1 MTFHN
6 LIKKFK
12 ASVKNRLIAFSKLP
26 FVSHVIKAHN
36 FIQIKVF
43 KKGELKN
50 HILIKYIFKDLFLYF
65 LVSFLFFF
73 MIFFVN
79 QILLDVEKLL
89 ANSAPFNDVMRIMFY
104 SLPFIIAQ
112 SSPFATLVGFL
123 MSLGGMMSNNEILIF
138 RAAGFSFI
146 RILVPTAILGL
157 AISIASFFVNDYL
170 LPLGTIKYN
179 RLMREIMNSTPTIE
193 LESNSVKSLDS
204 SNVVIGEVS
213 GNTVSDLIIF
223 DSKDDSDRLII
234 AGQSS
239 LQGAKSEGVLMQFD
253 MNDSTVLSIE
263 KNNRRKYDVMNSK
276 KSILNIFDT
285 TLLGN
290 NNRSAREMTTY
301 DLTKTIKKMRA
312 DAQEDKSLR
321 RRLNLW
327 VMEYHKKFSLP
338 FGSIFFA
345 FFAFSIAFLFGKH
358 NGQTIGLFLGLVV
371 CVLYWAMQIM
381 GQLFV
386 QRVGLNAFWCIWVPN
401 FVIGFFALLFLVILI
416 KK

>member
-12 ASVKNRLIAFSKLP
+12 FSIKEALIRFSKLP
-26 FVSHVIKAHN
+26 LVSHIIKAHN
-36 FIQIKVF
+36 FIQVKVF

-79 QILLDVEKLL
+79 QILLTVEDLL
-89 ANSAPFNDVMRIMFY
+89 AKSAPFYDVMRIMFY

-146 RILVPTAILGL
+146 RILIPTAILGL
-157 AISIASFFVNDYL
+157 LISIASFFVNDYL

-193 LESNSVKSLDS
+193 LESNSVKSLDN
-204 SNVVIGEVS
+204 SNVVIGEVNE
-213 GNTVSDLIIF
+213 NTVSDIIIF
-223 DSKDDSDRLII
+223 DTKDDTDRLIF
-234 AGQSS
+234 AGESV
-239 LQGAKSEGVLMQFD
+239 LHGAKSEGVLMQFD
-253 MNDSTVLSIE
+253 MNDSTVLSIDK
-263 KNNRRKYDVMNSK
+263 KNRQKYDVMTSK
-276 KSILNIFDT
+276 KSILNIFDS

-290 NNRSAREMTTY
+290 TSRSAREMTTY
-301 DLTKTIKKMRA
+301 DLTKAIKKMRS
-312 DAQEDKSLR
+312 DAQEDNSLR

-401 FVIGFFALLFLVILI
+401 FVIGFFALLFLIILI

>member
-1 MTFHN
+1 MASWP
-6 LIKKFK
+6 LIRHIIS
-12 ASVKNRLIAFSKLP
+12 ANNS
-26 FVSHVIKAHN
+26 
-36 FIQIKVF
+36 IQIKVF
-43 KKGELKN
+43 KKGTLKN
-50 HILIKYIFKDLFLYF
+50 HVLIKYIFKDLFLYF

-79 QILLDVEKLL
+79 QILLTVEDLL
-89 ANSAPFNDVMRIMFY
+89 AKSAPFKDVMRIMFY

-112 SSPFATLVGFL
+112 SAPFATLVGFL
-123 MSLGGMMSNNEILIF
+123 MSLGGMMSNNEILIM

-146 RILVPTAILGL
+146 KILMPTAILGIL
-157 AISIASFFVNDYL
+157 ISIASFFVNDYL

-193 LESNSVKSLDS
+193 LESNSVKNLDN

-213 GNTVSDLIIF
+213 GNSVSDIVIF
-223 DSKDDSDRLII
+223 DSNNDTDRII
-234 AGQSS
+234 FAGESV

-253 MNDSTVLSIE
+253 MNDSKVLSIKKSNR
-263 KNNRRKYDVMNSK
+263 KNFDLMTSK

-290 NNRSAREMTTY
+290 TTRSAREMTTY
-301 DLTKTIKKMRA
+301 DLSRKIKQMRL
-312 DAQEDKSLR
+312 DAQEDLSLR
-321 RRLNLW
+321 KRLNLW

-401 FVIGFFALLFLVILI
+401 FVIGIFALIFLVVLLR
-416 KK
+416 K

>member
-1 MTFHN
+1 MTLHELN
-6 LIKKFK
+6 KKIIFFLK
-12 ASVKNRLIAFSKLP
+12 KIGLWFAALP
-26 FVSHVIKAHN
+26 LVSHIIKAHN
-36 FIQIKVF
+36 FIQVKVF

-79 QILLDVEKLL
+79 QILLTVEDLL
-89 ANSAPFNDVMRIMFY
+89 AKSAPFKDVMRIMFY

-146 RILVPTAILGL
+146 RILLPTAILGL
-157 AISIASFFVNDYL
+157 IISIASFFVNDYL
-170 LPLGTIKYN
+170 LPLGQIKYG

-204 SNVVIGEVS
+204 SNVVIGEVE
-213 GNTVSDLIIF
+213 GNSVSDLIIF
-223 DSKDDSDRLII
+223 DSNNEQDRLIF
-234 AGQSS
+234 AGKST

-253 MNDSTVLSIE
+253 MNDSTVLSIS
-263 KNNRRKYDVMNSK
+263 KNNRSKYDVMKSK
-276 KSILNIFDT
+276 NSILNIFDT

-290 NNRSAREMTTY
+290 TSRSAREMTTY
-301 DLTKTIKKMRA
+301 DLTKTIKKMKQ
-312 DAQEDKSLR
+312 DAQEDTSLK

-327 VMEYHKKFSLP
+327 IMEYHKKFSLP

-345 FFAFSIAFLFGKH
+345 IFAFSIAFLFGKH

-386 QRVGLNAFWCIWVPN
+386 QRVGLNAFWCIWIPN
-401 FVIGFFALLFLVILI
+401 FVIGFFALLFLIILI